1 MKNGIVLLL
10 ILLSGSIL
18 AQPFTLVKKI
28 GEGIPNNQ
36 SGLSQSFHGKVLQDG
51 NLYFL
56 GSHDGLVRDLWRSDG
71 TPSGTI
77 KVLSEGS
84 PGFWETVD
92 FVHEG
97 VFIGAGDNLLWYKAG
112 MLPVRNLGQF
122 EDETFIVAEKMD
134 SSHYII
140 LTHKDTNAALMVTD
154 LTAAGTYSLG
164 TIGMFNGF
172 LTLYAG
178 PYGAVIY
185 NTNPFV
191 LYEPMLFEFESG
203 LVMSVKDYLAPYMTV
218 SAVHSVAMHQH
229 YLLLDVSAGGRKR
242 YTFDMRTHT
251 FYSGNNFFG
260 TVQAFYPYQ
269 DDIIVVS
276 EREIARLDTTTYL
289 ITEYTD
295 QVYPLGTHYLH
306 GDQLYFHGYSEGDT
320 VYVHSMDLNS
330 NKITRLP
337 DGQIG
342 KFYYH
347 SRFAFHENE
356 LYYLR
361 DFGPTTCLTRYDF
374 ADSVAVDIDS
384 INVRNGGLVITN
396 AISEVKGQLL
406 VSKFSPEEWHELY
419 YLDETNRLSSV
430 EFNPVGVFPNPCSD
444 RMYIDLDE
452 KIGGDIWIFDVM
464 GQMVTHSKLNQ
475 DYIHSGSLKAGVYY
489 GILQTKGAGYCF
501 SFVKQ

>member
-1 MKNGIVLLL
+1 MKNLVLSVL
-10 ILLSGSIL
+10 ILMSGSIF
-18 AQPFTLVKKI
+18 AQPLALLKKI

-36 SGLSQSFHGKVLQDG
+36 IGLSQSFHGEVLVDG

-56 GSHDGLVRDLWRSDG
+56 GSHDGILRDLWRSNG

-122 EDETFIVAEKMD
+122 EHEAIIEAEKMD

-140 LTHKDTNAALMVTD
+140 LTHKDTNAALIVTD

-164 TIGMFNGF
+164 TIGLFNGF

-191 LYEPMLFEFESG
+191 TYEPLLYDAVAG
-203 LVMSVKDYLAPYMTV
+203 QVVTVKDFLAPYLVV
-218 SAVHSVAMHQH
+218 SAVHKVAMYDR
-229 YLLLDVSAGGRKR
+229 YLLLDVSEGGRKQ
-242 YTFDMRTHT
+242 YTFDLQTHN
-251 FYSGNNFFG
+251 FYAGNNFFG
-260 TVQAFYPYQ
+260 TVQDFYPYQ
-269 DDIIVVS
+269 NDIIIVS
-276 EREIARLDTTTYL
+276 EREIARLDTTTYE
-289 ITEYTD
+289 IKEYTD

-320 VYVHSMDLNS
+320 VYVHRMDLNY

-337 DGQIG
+337 HGQIG

-347 SRFAFHENE
+347 SRFAFHEDE

-374 ADSVAVDIDS
+374 TDSVAVDVDS

-419 YLDETNRLSSV
+419 YLDETNNISSQALRLV
-430 EFNPVGVFPNPCSD
+430 NVFPNPCSE
-444 RMYIDLDE
+444 RLNIELPL
-452 KIGGDIWIFDVM
+452 KGNGDIRIFNVV
-464 GQMVTHSKLNQ
+464 GQLMSQSNLYQ
-475 DYIHSGSLKAGVYY
+475 GYILVESFEAGLYY
-489 GILQTKGAGYCF
+489 GVIRSGDTSYCF
-501 SFVKQ
+501 SFIKQ